1 MTEKGAPGPLPVD
14 EQIARLK
21 RGIDRLETEAELR
34 QLLMR
39 SFQTGKPLR
48 VKLGIDASGP
58 DIHLGFAVV
67 LRKLRQFQDLGH
79 TAVLIVGDFTGKIGD
94 PTGRSKT
101 RPQLTDEQ
109 IRANMARY
117 QEQVFKILDPARC
130 EFRFNSE
137 WLDKLTATD
146 VVNLAAR
153 YTVARLIER
162 EDFKKRLAEG
172 VPLSVHEMLYPL
184 FQGYDSV
191 MVNSDIE
198 LGGADQYWNLLVGRE
213 LQARFGQTPQVI
225 ITMPLLVGTDGK
237 LKMSKSYGNYVGIT
251 DPPEEMFG
259 KIMSIPDELIL
270 DYFRLATDKT
280 DEEIATYAR
289 RLARGENPRDIK
301 AELARAIVALYH
313 SPAAARHAAEEFDRV
328 FKEKG
333 TPAEMPE
340 LALPATGLNIIQIVV
355 QAGLLPSKSEA
366 RRKLQEG
373 AIYLDGQRVSDP
385 ELIVKPGNQP
395 IILKVGKRR
404 FLRLVAAS

>member
-1 MTEKGAPGPLPVD
+1 VTEKLPVS
-14 EQIARLK
+14 EQVTLLK
-21 RGIDRLETEAELR
+21 RGIDRLETEEELR
-34 QLLMR
+34 QLLER
-39 SFQTGKPLR
+39 SHQAGKPLR

-101 RPQLTDEQ
+101 RPQLTNEQ
-109 IRANMARY
+109 IKANMARY
-117 QEQVFKILDPARC
+117 REQVFKILNPERC

-137 WLDKLTATD
+137 WLDKLSATD

-162 EDFKKRLAEG
+162 EDFKKRLEEG
-172 VPLSVHEMLYPL
+172 APLSVHELLYPL

-191 MVNSDIE
+191 IVFADIE

-213 LQARFGQTPQVI
+213 LQVRFGQTPQVI

-251 DPPEEMFG
+251 DPPAEMFG

-270 DYFRLATDKT
+270 NYFQLATDKT
-280 DEEIATYAR
+280 DEEIALFAR
-289 RLARGENPRDIK
+289 RLSGGENPRNIK
-301 AELARAIVALYH
+301 AELARSIVALYH
-313 SPAAARHAAEEFDRV
+313 SPAAARHASEEFDRV
-328 FKEKG
+328 FREKEPP
-333 TPAEMPE
+333 TQMPE
-340 LALPATGLNIIQIVV
+340 FPLPAPGVNIIQVIV
-355 QAGLLPSKSEA
+355 QSGLLPSKSEA
-366 RRKLQEG
+366 RRKLTEG
-373 AIYLDGQRVSDP
+373 AIYLDGQRISDP
-385 ELIVKPGNQP
+385 ELIVKPQDRP
-395 IILKVGKRR
+395 VILKVGKRR
-404 FLRLVAAS
+404 FLRLVAGS

>member
-34 QLLMR
+34 QLLMG

-67 LRKLRQFQDLGH
+67 LRKLRQFQELGH

-172 VPLSVHEMLYPL
+172 VPLFVHEMLYPL

-259 KIMSIPDELIL
+259 KIMSIPDEPIL

-355 QAGLLPSKSEA
+355 QAGLLPSKGEA